1 MKTERYRP
9 MSQLHMLCKS
19 VRFEFPSDETAKSN
33 LLTMFQPDFVNIVLH
48 RLNRNEIR
56 ILNDNWGKLE
66 TDLLRYDPTTI
77 SVHLFLF
84 HFHNYAS

>member
-1 MKTERYRP
+1 
-9 MSQLHMLCKS
+9 MSQVQMLCKS

-33 LLTMFQPDFVNIVLH
+33 LLTMFQPDFVNIVLN

-56 ILNDNWGKLE
+56 ILNDSWDKLE
-66 TDLLRYDPTTI
+66 TDLLRYEPTTI
-77 SVHLFLF
+77 SVALFLF